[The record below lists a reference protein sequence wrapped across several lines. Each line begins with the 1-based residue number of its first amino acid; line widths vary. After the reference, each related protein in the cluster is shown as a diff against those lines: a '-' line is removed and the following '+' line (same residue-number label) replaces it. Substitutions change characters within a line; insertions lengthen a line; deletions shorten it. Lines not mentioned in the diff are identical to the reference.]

1 MIVHSRVAVVDDDPR
16 LRTLIQEE
24 LIDEG
29 VQPIPCTT
37 GEDLIELIKHEQ
49 VDLIFLDLTM
59 PGMDGM
65 SCLKALKHT
74 SCDAPVLVVTAL
86 SDEVKRQEV
95 MNHGAS
101 DYILKPDLFERLPD
115 LLDQYIPSR
124 KKPLD

>member
-1 MIVHSRVAVVDDDPR
+1 MDVHARVAVVDDDHR

-29 VQPIPCTT
+29 VEPIPCTT

-65 SCLKALKHT
+65 SCLKALKHIP
-74 SCDAPVLVVTAL
+74 CDAPVLVVTAL

-95 MNHGAS
+95 MHHGAS

-115 LLDQYIPSR
+115 LLNQYIPSR
-124 KKPLD
+124 KEPLD